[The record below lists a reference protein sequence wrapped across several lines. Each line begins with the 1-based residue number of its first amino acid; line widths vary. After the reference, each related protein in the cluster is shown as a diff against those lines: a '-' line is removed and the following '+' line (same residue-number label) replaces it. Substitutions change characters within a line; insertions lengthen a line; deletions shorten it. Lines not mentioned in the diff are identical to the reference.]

1 MSTLTLSG
9 LSLVSDDGFEFI
21 SIKPDLSDTVFR
33 YQVIDRRLNQN
44 IRSVDL
50 KLTGNWTHVLK
61 SRAGVRCNMI
71 NNSGVYNLLNFD
83 GTVLKI
89 AASFTSNNIPAQHQ
103 NQTNLSSSLRYSFL
117 SEDCKILSIDGLTY
131 SMSPVPF
138 TKLNSV
144 TTSPKNIS
152 LAVNGDLLYVVSGG
166 FLYKHKISTD
176 SLVTSVELDYR
187 ISPLDDNLFNNIQ
200 LFKTVYSI
208 YSY

>member
-9 LSLVSDDGFEFI
+9 YSLVSDDGFEFF

-50 KLTGNWTHVLK
+50 KLTGNWAHVLK
-61 SRAGVRCNMI
+61 SRAGVRCNLIM
-71 NNSGVYNLLNFD
+71 NSGVYNLLNFD
-83 GTVLKI
+83 GTGLKI
-89 AASFTSNNIPAQHQ
+89 AASFTSNNIPAQYQ
-103 NQTNLSSSLRYSFL
+103 NQANLSSYLRYSFL
-117 SEDCKILSIDGLTY
+117 SEDCKILSIDGQTY
-131 SMSPVPF
+131 SMTPVPF

-144 TTSPKNIS
+144 KTSPNNIS

-187 ISPLDDNLFNNIQ
+187 ISPYTNFNGNIQ
-200 LFKTVYSI
+200 LFEPVYLI